1 MSVQQPISAVA
12 SNVNVVSASGI
23 VQPLAAG
30 NAGFGTAAAPGAG
43 VSFCSVNP
51 NPAAGA
57 YQIHGGFIITG
68 AVETAAN
75 NIALVLNNVTFMQF
89 PTAGGVNLYVPFTI
103 DRFQHAGGATPFL
116 KAVAAAAVSTVYTGW
131 LYAVQIA

>member
-1 MSVQQPISAVA
+1 MSVQQVQTQQTVTVA
-12 SNVNVVSASGI
+12 GV
-23 VQPLAAG
+23 VQPLASG
-30 NAGFGTAAAPGAG
+30 NAGFGTVAAPGAG

-57 YQIHGGFIITG
+57 YQIHGAFIITG
-68 AVETAAN
+68 AAETAVN
-75 NIALVLNNVTFMQF
+75 NVALVLNNTTFLQF
-89 PTAGGVNLYVPFTI
+89 PTAGGVNVVVPFTV
-103 DRFQHAGGATPFL
+103 DRFQHNGANTPFL